1 MEASSKLARPY
12 ALAAFKQAQDENA
25 AAEWSAYLETLHTIV
40 DDATMKGVLSN
51 PKVDNQQAAALILD
65 VAGDKLNQ
73 GAKNFVKVLAQYGR
87 LDLLAEVRLQFEEQR
102 AKLEQRTRV
111 EVTSAFELSEADQS
125 QIAEAMARKLG
136 TAVDLEIEVDNSLIG
151 GCIMRAGDLVIDG
164 SVRGRLAKLSN
175 VLR

>member
-12 ALAAFKQAQDENA
+12 AIAAFKQAQDENA
-25 AAEWSAYLETLHTIV
+25 AAAWSSYLEVLNTIV
-40 DDATMKGVLSN
+40 DDPLMKGVLSN
-51 PKVDNQQAAALILD
+51 PKVDNQRAAALILD
-65 VAGDKLNQ
+65 VAGDRLSQ
-73 GAKNFVKVLAQYGR
+73 SAQNFVKVLAQYGR
-87 LDLLAEVRLQFEEQR
+87 LDLLPQVRLQFEEQR

-111 EVTSAFELSEADQS
+111 EVTSAYELSDSDQA

-164 SVRGRLAKLSN
+164 SVRGRLAKMASA
-175 VLR
+175 LR